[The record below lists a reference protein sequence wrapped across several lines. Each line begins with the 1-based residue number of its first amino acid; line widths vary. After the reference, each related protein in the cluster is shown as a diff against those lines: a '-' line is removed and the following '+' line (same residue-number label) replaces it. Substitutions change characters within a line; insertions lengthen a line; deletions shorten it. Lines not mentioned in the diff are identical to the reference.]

1 MRSVTPCD
9 GTCWG
14 LEMMSSTTQKPP
26 FLRDGWFLIV
36 KGISLIAKIVYIE
49 SYPDDEKNTYTHL
62 QLSDYKARVY
72 RASSMT
78 KTWGPGLPSL
88 LQYRLM
94 HRQQLRRRSST
105 SCHRHKLCSRP
116 IESSCDRVINIE
128 PERIVRLTANPN
140 NEAYVHRYWPTDHP
154 T

>member
-1 MRSVTPCD
+1 
-9 GTCWG
+9 
-14 LEMMSSTTQKPP
+14 MMSSTTQKPP

-36 KGISLIAKIVYIE
+36 KGISPIAKLVYIE
-49 SYPDDEKNTYTHL
+49 NYLDDKKNTYTHL

-72 RASSMT
+72 RASSIT
-78 KTWGPGLPSL
+78 KTRGPLTIPSS

-105 SCHRHKLCSRP
+105 SCHRHKLRSRP
-116 IESSCDRVINIE
+116 IESSRNRVINIE

-140 NEAYVHRYWPTDHP
+140 NEAYMHRYWPTDYP